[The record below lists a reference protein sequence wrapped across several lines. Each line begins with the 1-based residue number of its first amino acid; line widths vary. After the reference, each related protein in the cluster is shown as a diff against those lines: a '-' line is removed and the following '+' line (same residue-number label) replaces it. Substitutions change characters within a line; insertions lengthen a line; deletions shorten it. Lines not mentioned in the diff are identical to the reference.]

1 MQHSLNLLHSEKVKE
16 IVRYEPK
23 RKWTRRIYVLDGKE
37 IDSHSVLGSL
47 HTARKDKREPC
58 VSCMKK
64 IEAGREY
71 IQMLDYD
78 PYIFHKECYLGDIF
92 CGCTNEEKKVLA
104 VGTKKVRRWGHY
116 VLPKTLVICKA
127 FYPKDK
133 GIRH

>member
-1 MQHSLNLLHSEKVKE
+1 MSYK
-16 IVRYEPK
+16 PM

-37 IDSHSVLGSL
+37 VDSHEVLGSL
-47 HTARKDKREPC
+47 HKARNDKRELC
-58 VSCMKK
+58 ASCMKK
-64 IEAGREY
+64 IKAKQEY

-92 CGCTNEEKKVLA
+92 CGYTGEEKKAILA
-104 VGTKKVRRWGHY
+104 IGTKKVRRWGCY

-133 GIRH
+133 GTRYN